1 MNFRHI
7 EAFITVYRLRN
18 FSRAGDALYLT
29 QSTISSSIKYL
40 EKYLGVDLFDRS
52 NNEVIPTGAGDDFY
66 HYAVNLIETRD
77 CAISSLNQ
85 YKNKIEGRLEIVAST
100 IPSQYLLPRILKGF
114 RELHPDVR
122 FTLFQRDT
130 REAIREIQDKK
141 YQIGIVGTRI
151 DDDKLDYQKIASD
164 ELVMITG
171 DKGADNSITDIKNN
185 NGMENNTSVELKE
198 LLDKP
203 LILREQGSG
212 TRREFEKAL
221 LKKGVNLGEL
231 KVVAEMNSNEA
242 IKIAV
247 REGLGCSVISSVSV
261 TDYLGLGL
269 IKAYTIKDLDL
280 TRSFYLVTYKNRP
293 LSPCAAA
300 FRKYVIENID

>member
-1 MNFRHI
+1 M
-7 EAFITVYRLRN
+7 
-18 FSRAGDALYLT
+18 
-29 QSTISSSIKYL
+29 
-40 EKYLGVDLFDRS
+40 
-52 NNEVIPTGAGDDFY
+52 
-66 HYAVNLIETRD
+66 
-77 CAISSLNQ
+77 
-85 YKNKIEGRLEIVAST
+85 
-100 IPSQYLLPRILKGF
+100 
-114 RELHPDVR
+114 HPDVR

-212 TRREFEKAL
+212 TRREFEKVL

-269 IKAYTIKDLDL
+269 IKAYTIDELNL
-280 TRSFYLVTYKNRP
+280 ERSFYLVTHKNRP

-300 FRKYVIENID
+300 FRDYIIEYYKTQTNKK